1 VCGQL
6 LQQWVAAPPGST
18 EHLEPWR
25 FPVDE
30 AAEIFCGTG
39 WKKLACLGVSL
50 RDGNRAKERSRPPVH
65 GCTEPEQL
73 LLGDLTD
80 LSEQPESMAGSGT
93 GRTKSG
99 PKSCIDTPSSSTKI

>member
-1 VCGQL
+1 M
-6 LQQWVAAPPGST
+6 
-18 EHLEPWR
+18 
-25 FPVDE
+25 
-30 AAEIFCGTG
+30 
-39 WKKLACLGVSL
+39 
-50 RDGNRAKERSRPPVH
+50 RDGNRAEERSRPPVH